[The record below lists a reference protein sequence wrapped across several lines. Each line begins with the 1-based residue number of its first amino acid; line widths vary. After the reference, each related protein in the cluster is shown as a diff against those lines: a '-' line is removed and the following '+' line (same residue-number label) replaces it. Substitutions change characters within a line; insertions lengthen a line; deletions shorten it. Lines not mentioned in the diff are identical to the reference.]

1 MKFSMLC
8 AVALA
13 VFANVQAEEIKF
25 DENLT
30 GWTKSFSA
38 GIGFDAAE
46 KVSPAGSMR
55 LTGNPARPNMN
66 ATRALE
72 LEPNKKYELT
82 VMVKGENIADKR
94 SGLFIKV
101 KESWYRFAR
110 WEGTFGW
117 TRCTAILDTG
127 KMGGG
132 KGTLHITLFG
142 KSGKLWIDRLTIVPL
157 KEAAGKAAT
166 GAQAAAGQTAGIYPN
181 PDYLMWKNKAGKPVL
196 RNCWMNGTVAP
207 AGTHDGRPAIRL
219 KPVYLKTWNNF
230 VGSIGIPSMSS
241 MEPGKYTFS
250 VWCCPETGV
259 KQFGIFFGRT
269 PAETKKNVSQF
280 RKYMPFEMPKEGE
293 WTEMAINFE
302 VKPGDT
308 KLNFFYCFTGSE
320 NSSALFADP
329 KIVREEDAE

>member
-1 MKFSMLC
+1 MKFSTLC
-8 AVALA
+8 AAALA
-13 VFANVQAEEIKF
+13 VCAAVQAEEIKF
-25 DENLT
+25 DANLT

-46 KVSPAGSMR
+46 KVSPTGSMR
-55 LTGNPARPNMN
+55 LTGNPARSNMD
-66 ATRALE
+66 AARALE

-82 VMVKGENIADKR
+82 VMVKGENISDKR

-117 TRCTAILDTG
+117 TKCTAVLDTG

-142 KSGKLWIDRLTIVPL
+142 KTGKLWIDQLTIVPL
-157 KEAAGKAAT
+157 KEEAK
-166 GAQAAAGQTAGIYPN
+166 AAAGQPAGIYKN
-181 PDYLMWKNKAGKPVL
+181 PDYLMWKNKAGKLVL
-196 RNCWMNGTVAP
+196 RDCWMNGTVAP

-230 VGSIGIPSMSS
+230 VGSIGLPTLAS

-259 KQFGIFFGRT
+259 KQFGIYFGRT
-269 PAETKKNVSQF
+269 TAEKKKNVPQF

-293 WTEMAINFE
+293 WMEMAINFE

-308 KLNFFYCFTGSE
+308 KLNFFYNFTGSE